1 MQPDESFVGSPI
13 HWLRYALS
21 DLELACAKPS
31 HVLLEMLC
39 FHAQQAVEKAVKA
52 VLLAQ
57 GVEFPKTHNL
67 RVLFDLLAE
76 QIDIPQEVVI
86 ASRLT
91 EYAVSS
97 RYPGEVEEVTEEEY
111 QGAINLAREVVNWAK
126 SIIDAPKG

>member
-1 MQPDESFVGSPI
+1 MQHEESFVGSPI

-39 FHAQQAVEKAVKA
+39 FHAQQAVGKAVKA

-76 QIDIPQEVVI
+76 QIDIPFFNPSIQTPHFPVATFADALVDN
-86 ASRLT
+86 
-91 EYAVSS
+91 
-97 RYPGEVEEVTEEEY
+97 
-111 QGAINLAREVVNWAK
+111 QFLAL
-126 SIIDAPKG
+126 

>member
-1 MQPDESFVGSPI
+1 MPPDELFAGSPT

-31 HVLLEMLC
+31 ACVVGNALFSC
-39 FHAQQAVEKAVKA
+39 TTGAEKAVKA

-111 QGAINLAREVVNWAK
+111 QGAINLAREW
-126 SIIDAPKG
+126 

>member
-1 MQPDESFVGSPI
+1 MLPDESFAGSPT

-39 FHAQQAVEKAVKA
+39 FHAQQAVEKVVKA

-57 GVEFPKTHNL
+57 GVDFPKTHNL

-76 QIDIPQEVVI
+76 QL
-86 ASRLT
+86 ANNRNNLAT
-91 EYAVSS
+91 RTWR
-97 RYPGEVEEVTEEEY
+97 RYVEES
-111 QGAINLAREVVNWAK
+111 GRF
-126 SIIDAPKG
+126 G